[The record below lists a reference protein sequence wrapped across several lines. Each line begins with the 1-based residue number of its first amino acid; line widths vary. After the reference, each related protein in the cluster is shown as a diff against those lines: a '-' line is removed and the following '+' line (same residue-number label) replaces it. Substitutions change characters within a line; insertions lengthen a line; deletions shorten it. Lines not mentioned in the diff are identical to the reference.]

1 MTSTQPWSHQLEQIS
16 KELMDAS
23 INIQS
28 SFQSYAHVTNALAK
42 RDPHNNTMALHTEAD
57 PINIL
62 SRIALLES
70 TLKKLKIECEEYV
83 KQKPNLAEE
92 VTAALLENFF
102 AIEKVS
108 LSWLD
113 SNIVFELHPIC

>member
-1 MTSTQPWSHQLEQIS
+1 
-16 KELMDAS
+16 
-23 INIQS
+23 
-28 SFQSYAHVTNALAK
+28 
-42 RDPHNNTMALHTEAD
+42 
-57 PINIL
+57 
-62 SRIALLES
+62 
-70 TLKKLKIECEEYV
+70 V